1 MRIFYV
7 RPSKDGGYGEGNG
20 LSYENAWNGF
30 KDVDWEAVQKSE
42 PATVWV
48 CGNGERPSQFMTVQV
63 ELSYLQQEK
72 LEENREKL
80 AA

>member
-7 RPSKDGGYGEGNG
+7 RPAKDGGYGAGDG
-20 LSYENAWNGF
+20 SSYDNAWNGF
-30 KDVDWEAVQKSE
+30 KEVDWEKVKKHE

-48 CGNGERPSQFMTVQV
+48 CGNGERPSHFMTVHV
-63 ELSYLQQEK
+63 EFSYL
-72 LEENREKL
+72 EEQKL

>member
-7 RPSKDGGYGEGNG
+7 RPAKDGGYGEGNG
-20 LSYENAWNGF
+20 SSYDNAWNGF
-30 KDVDWEAVQKSE
+30 REVDWEEVRRQE

-48 CGNGERPSQFMTVQV
+48 CGNNERPSDFMTVHV
-63 ELSYLQQEK
+63 ELSYLQEQK
-72 LEENREKL
+72 EEEL

>member
-7 RPSKDGGYGEGNG
+7 RPAKHGGYGEGNG
-20 LSYENAWNGF
+20 SSYDNAWNGLSA
-30 KDVDWEAVQKSE
+30 VDWPEVRRHE

-48 CGNGERPSQFMTVQV
+48 CGNGERPSDFMTVHV
-63 ELSYLQQEK
+63 ELSYLQEH
-72 LEENREKL
+72 EL

>member
-7 RPSKDGGYGEGNG
+7 RPSKQGGYGEGNG
-20 LSYENAWNGF
+20 SSYDNAWNGF
-30 KDVDWEAVQKSE
+30 KEVDWSAVQKSE

-48 CGNGERPSQFMTVQV
+48 CGNGERPSDFMTVQV
-63 ELSYLQQEK
+63 ELSYFRDEQLDAG
-72 LEENREKL
+72 KL

>member
-7 RPSKDGGYGEGNG
+7 RPSREGGYGEGNG
-20 LSYENAWNGF
+20 SSYDNAWNGF
-30 KDVDWEAVQKSE
+30 EAVDWQQVRCHE

-48 CGNGERPSQFMTVQV
+48 CGNDERPSDFMTVHV
-63 ELSYLQQEK
+63 ELSYLKEH
-72 LEENREKL
+72 KL

>member
-7 RPSKDGGYGEGNG
+7 RPARDGGYGRGDG
-20 LSYENAWNGF
+20 TSYEHAWNGF
-30 KDVDWEAVQKSE
+30 TAVDWQKVRSEE

-48 CGNGERPSQFMTVQV
+48 CGNGERPTDFMTVQV
-63 ELSYLQQEK
+63 ELSYLQ
-72 LEENREKL
+72 ENKL